1 MAGDGHSIIPQKSR
15 ALCRFNAELIKR
27 YVIPAIIH
35 GCLSKPSPPPRG
47 NGEAASENEPVS
59 YRLETSPMHGC
70 VGLVRR
76 VKYSAFPAGF
86 ASDTN
91 ASRSREKE
99 KLIIGEGWMPALD
112 ATARRLRL
120 SWNITLIKPS
130 WKKRERNNFLGRSWE
145 WKAIAII
152 VRPARQPIS
161 CLPLLSLDFA
171 SLQRITLDVGKD
183 CRFGKDLSRSRIR
196 NFGEGWIRILFVWFR
211 LINRKCSFKE

>member
-1 MAGDGHSIIPQKSR
+1 MG
-15 ALCRFNAELIKR
+15 
-27 YVIPAIIH
+27 
-35 GCLSKPSPPPRG
+35 
-47 NGEAASENEPVS
+47 
-59 YRLETSPMHGC
+59 
-70 VGLVRR
+70 
-76 VKYSAFPAGF
+76 
-86 ASDTN
+86 
-91 ASRSREKE
+91 ASRNPPLLPEVTARLLPRTNRYRTASKRARLRGFGSSCEIHRVSSRVCIRYTPRLREKE

>member
-59 YRLETSPMHGC
+59 YRLETSPAAW
-70 VGLVRR
+70 VWFVVWNTPRFQPGLHPIYSSIEGKGKADNWRR
-76 VKYSAFPAGF
+76 VDA
-86 ASDTN
+86 
-91 ASRSREKE
+91 R
-99 KLIIGEGWMPALD
+99 LALD

-130 WKKRERNNFLGRSWE
+130 WKKRERNNFLGRARSWE
-145 WKAIAII
+145 ANGKL
-152 VRPARQPIS
+152 
-161 CLPLLSLDFA
+161 LPLSSVRLDNLSLVCLFCRWI
-171 SLQRITLDVGKD
+171 SL
-183 CRFGKDLSRSRIR
+183 
-196 NFGEGWIRILFVWFR
+196 LFR
-211 LINRKCSFKE
+211 G

>member
-1 MAGDGHSIIPQKSR
+1 MGASR
-15 ALCRFNAELIKR
+15 N
-27 YVIPAIIH
+27 
-35 GCLSKPSPPPRG
+35 PPLLPRG

-112 ATARRLRL
+112 ATARRLCL

-130 WKKRERNNFLGRSWE
+130 WKKRERNNFLGRARSWE
-145 WKAIAII
+145 ANGKL
-152 VRPARQPIS
+152 
-161 CLPLLSLDFA
+161 LPLSSVRLDNLSLVCLFCRWI
-171 SLQRITLDVGKD
+171 SL
-183 CRFGKDLSRSRIR
+183 
-196 NFGEGWIRILFVWFR
+196 LFR
-211 LINRKCSFKE
+211 G